1 MGRRRANQMAV
12 FFAGLGTLA
21 CGFSGN
27 METLI
32 AARFVSIPQ
41 IILPTLIQMCR
52 PYSLAAW
59 EGEGFL
65 RPQRA
70 SRVRVSITFLTDAT
84 YRIITSDMYTL
95 RVRRAHLLGRGL
107 FTLFTLGT

>member
-32 AARFVSIPQ
+32 AARFVSVLQ
-41 IILPTLIQMCR
+41 IILLTLIQTCFV
-52 PYSLAAW
+52 YILGVW

-70 SRVRVSITFLTDAT
+70 YRVYVSITFLTDAV